1 MDYLLSKREIEIVS
15 HLANGLTTK
24 EIAEKLFLSNH
35 TVDTHRRNI
44 LRKSA
49 VKNTAQLV
57 YKMRFSQQEEV
68 TTDYPVAVAI

>member
-1 MDYLLSKREIEIVS
+1 MDALLSKRELEIVS
-15 HLANGLTTK
+15 HLAKGLTTK

-57 YKMRFSQQEEV
+57 YQMRYQRDLITSSPTLF
-68 TTDYPVAVAI
+68 